1 MQQTPRK
8 EQHMD
13 SEAKKRYDKENT
25 KQILL
30 KFNIKNDED
39 ILQWLEQQPSKQGY
53 IKELIRSDIAKS

>member
-1 MQQTPRK
+1 
-8 EQHMD
+8 MD